1 MKIWATIRDIMLL
14 MVRVLAI
21 IALSVLGYK
30 TGCYPGAP
38 EKRPEPD
45 TLRINS
51 LADQI
56 DLLEQDKPVSDSI
69 ARIIIGLAE
78 EGIDITVKPYTYYGT
93 PCMYFQ
99 DKRARYAYQIGDP
112 KATKYTDQL
121 IDRAKRYPGLFT
133 NDYHLWIP
141 FKGGD
146 VAGYYNEFFTDP
158 LYLRYKELVVARKY
172 KKAMRILD
180 LLSSETTDPEN
191 YKDDPYYRISDSLVV
206 HDWDYNELMAY
217 AKYDLASISENA
229 RLRCLMGD
237 DDAHKWME
245 GAYLT
250 GALYLSPQTGM
261 LATTEGYEKKASEF
275 FRQLTPY
282 MVINYNNEDPAWV
295 YNTALLV
302 KGSSAIMPA
311 GVRKGTFKEE
321 IFQSYKDIQ
330 ERLNPDECAIEIVKT
345 PGLKG
350 DDMYKAVIL
359 KSGGEEP
366 VMVEL
371 GPAPIIND
379 IVSSGRTYS
388 ADGLMFNHIWAPMMP
403 HLEDVSKIYLSAD
416 GVLCLIDLARI
427 ADQNGMTAFDQVEIV
442 NCISTKDICIAHQ
455 SSQSKDI
462 VLFGGL
468 TYSPEVAK
476 ENEWYAQFD
485 YLPGT
490 LEEVNSVVDMA
501 KKQGFNTTL
510 YTADTGTKA
519 AFESLDGKALKV
531 LHIATHGFYYTRQRA
546 HNITFFDQM
555 ADDNDPLNRCG
566 LLLSDGPILGS
577 DIARMDFSGVDVVIL
592 SACNTGLGDVTSEG
606 VAGLQKAFRQAG
618 VWNVVMSLGAIND
631 NSLGTMLGIY
641 GRIINLEGF
650 QVTPGIIMIQY
661 FVKNL
666 TII

>member
-1 MKIWATIRDIMLL
+1 MKFWATIQDAMLV
-14 MVRVLAI
+14 MVRILAI
-21 IALSVLGYK
+21 IALSVFGYK

-51 LADQI
+51 LVDRI
-56 DLLEQDKPVSDSI
+56 ELLERDKPVSDSI
-69 ARIIIGLAE
+69 ARVIFRLAE
-78 EGIDITVKPYTYYGT
+78 EGIDITLKPYTYYGA

-112 KATKYTDQL
+112 KASKYTDQL
-121 IDRAKRYPGLFT
+121 IDRTRRYPGLFT
-133 NDYHLWIP
+133 NDYHLWMP
-141 FKGGD
+141 FKGGNI
-146 VAGYYNEFFTDP
+146 AGYYNEFFTDP
-158 LYLRYKELVVARKY
+158 FYLRYKELVIAGKY
-172 KKAMRILD
+172 KKAMKILD
-180 LLSSETTDPEN
+180 LLSSVTTDPEN
-191 YKDDPYYRISDSLVV
+191 RKDDPYYRIGDSLVV
-206 HDWDYNELMAY
+206 HDWDYNELLSY

-229 RLRCLMGD
+229 RLRYLMGD
-237 DDAHKWME
+237 DYAHKWME

-250 GALYLSPQTGM
+250 GALYLSPQTGL
-261 LATTEGYEKKASEF
+261 LATTAGYEKKASEF

-311 GVRKGTFKEE
+311 GVRKGTFKED
-321 IFQSYKDIQ
+321 IFQSYKDVQ
-330 ERLNPDECAIEIVKT
+330 SKLKTGECAIEIVKA

-359 KSGGEEP
+359 KSGDEAP

-371 GPAPIIND
+371 GTAPVINE

-388 ADGLMFNHIWAPMMP
+388 ADGMMFSHVWAPMMP
-403 HLEDVSKIYLSAD
+403 HLGDVSKAYLSAD
-416 GVLCLIDLARI
+416 GVLCLIDLGRI
-427 ADQNGMTAFDQVEIV
+427 ADKNGKIASEQFEIV
-442 NCISTKDICIAHQ
+442 NCISTKDVGIVHQ
-455 SSQSKDI
+455 SSNSKDI
-462 VLFGGL
+462 VFFGGL

-476 ENEWYAQFD
+476 GNEWYAQFE

-490 LEEVNSVVDMA
+490 LEEVKAVADMA
-501 KKQGFNTTL
+501 KEQGFNTTI
-510 YTADTGTKA
+510 YTVNTGTKA

-531 LHIATHGFYYTRQRA
+531 LHIATHGFYYTQQRA
-546 HNITFFDQM
+546 KNITYFDQM
-555 ADDNDPLNRCG
+555 ADDDPLNRCG

-577 DIARMDFSGVDVVIL
+577 DVAQMDLSGVDVVIL

-618 VWNVVMSLGAIND
+618 VRNIVMSLEAMND
-631 NSLGTMLGIY
+631 DASYASMLSTYGNVLKKENPRVTSSGIMLY
-641 GRIINLEGF
+641 
-650 QVTPGIIMIQY
+650 IQ
-661 FVKNL
+661 
-666 TII
+666 

>member
-56 DLLEQDKPVSDSI
+56 ELLEQDKPVSDSI

-78 EGIDITVKPYTYYGT
+78 EGIDITAKPYTYYGT

-121 IDRAKRYPGLFT
+121 IYRAKRYPGLFS

-172 KKAMRILD
+172 KKAMKILD
-180 LLSSETTDPEN
+180 LLSSETTDPEH

-237 DDAHKWME
+237 DDAHEWME

-330 ERLNPDECAIEIVKT
+330 ARLNPDECAIEIVKT

-371 GPAPIIND
+371 GTAPIIND
-379 IVSSGRTYS
+379 IVSSGRAYS
-388 ADGLMFNHIWAPMMP
+388 PDGIMFSHVWAPMIP
-403 HLEDVSKIYLSAD
+403 HLGDVSRLYVSAD
-416 GVLCLIDLARI
+416 GVLCMIDLGRVKDHDGRTAS
-427 ADQNGMTAFDQVEIV
+427 DQIEIV
-442 NCISTKDICIAHQ
+442 NCISTKDIGIVHQ
-455 SSQSKDI
+455 SSNSKDI

-468 TYSPEVAK
+468 TYSPAVAK
-476 ENEWYAQFD
+476 ENDWYAQFE

-490 LEEVNSVVDMA
+490 LDEVNAVTNMA
-501 KKQGFNTTL
+501 KEQGYNTTVF
-510 YTADTGTKA
+510 TADAGTQA

-531 LHIATHGFYYTRQRA
+531 LHIATHGFYYTQQRA
-546 HNITFFDQM
+546 KNITYFDQM
-555 ADDNDPLNRCG
+555 ADDDPLNRCG

-577 DIARMDFSGVDVVIL
+577 DVAQMDLSGVDVVIL

-618 VWNVVMSLGAIND
+618 VRNIVMSLEAMND
-631 NSLGTMLGIY
+631 DSTRVNTLSIY
-641 GRIINLEGF
+641 NTVLNQVNFQVTLGRIIL
-650 QVTPGIIMIQY
+650 
-661 FVKNL
+661 
-666 TII
+666 